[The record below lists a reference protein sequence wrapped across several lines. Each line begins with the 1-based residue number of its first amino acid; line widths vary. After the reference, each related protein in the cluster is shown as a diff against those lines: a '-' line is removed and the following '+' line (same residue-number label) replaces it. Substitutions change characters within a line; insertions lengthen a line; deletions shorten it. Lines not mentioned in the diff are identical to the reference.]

1 MKPPPFT
8 YHDPKTVAETLDLL
22 ASKENAKLLAGGQS
36 LMPMLNFRY
45 VLPDHVID
53 INKVAGLD
61 GITAGKDAIRIG
73 AMTRQRDVEYSEDVA
88 AKLPILTEAILNVGH
103 RQTRNRGTVGGSLA
117 HLDPS
122 AEIPTI
128 AMAVGA
134 TIHVEGKRGKRDIPM
149 AEFPVSYMT
158 PAIELDELITGVT
171 LPLWPAGHGYG
182 FVEFARRHGDFA
194 ITSAAAL
201 LELDAS
207 GRIRRASVTVSGV
220 GPSPVRCTEAEK
232 MLIGETGSDKV
243 FRAAAETTR
252 KFEALEDIHASSKY
266 RQHLATVMSRRALEK
281 AQARATEARGGR

>member
-8 YHDPKTVAETLDLL
+8 YHDPKTIPEALDLL
-22 ASKENAKLLAGGQS
+22 AGKENAKVLAGGQS

-53 INKVAGLD
+53 INKVAGLT
-61 GITAGKDAIRIG
+61 GIEAGRDSIRIG
-73 AMTRQRDVEYSEDVA
+73 AMTRQRDVEFSKDVA
-88 AKLPILTEAILNVGH
+88 AKLPLLQEAILNVGH

-134 TIHVEGKRGKRDIPM
+134 TVHVESKRGKRDVAM
-149 AEFPVSYMT
+149 AEFPAGYMT
-158 PAIELDELITGVT
+158 PSIELDELVTGVT

-194 ITSAAAL
+194 ITSSAAL
-201 LELDAS
+201 LEVDGS
-207 GRIRRASVTVSGV
+207 GRIKRASVTVSGV

-232 MLIGETGSDKV
+232 MLVGETGSDKA
-243 FRAAAETTR
+243 FRAAAETAR
-252 KFEALEDIHASSKY
+252 KIDALEDIHASSRY

-281 AQARATEARGGR
+281 AYARATDGKGGR

>member
-8 YHDPKTVAETLDLL
+8 YHDPGTIAETLDLL

-45 VLPDHVID
+45 VLPDHVVD
-53 INKVAGLD
+53 INKVAGLA
-61 GITAGKDAIRIG
+61 GIEAGKEGIRIG
-73 AMTRQRDVEYSEDVA
+73 AMTRQRDVEYSKDVA
-88 AKLPILTEAILNVGH
+88 AKLPILSEAILNVGH

-128 AMAVGA
+128 AMAVDA
-134 TIHVEGKRGKRDIPM
+134 TIHVESKRGKRNIVMKD
-149 AEFPVSYMT
+149 FPVSYMT
-158 PAIELDELITGVT
+158 PSIEPDELITGVT
-171 LPLWPAGHGYG
+171 LPLWPTAHGYG

-201 LELDAS
+201 LELESS

-220 GPSPVRCTEAEK
+220 GPSPLRCAEAEK
-232 MLIGETGSDKV
+232 ILVGETGSDKV
-243 FRAAAETTR
+243 FRAAAETCR
-252 KFEALEDIHASSKY
+252 KIDAMEDIHASSKY

-281 AQARATEARGGR
+281 AHARATEARGGR